1 MNEIK
6 IFSPGTIANVS
17 CGFDTLGCCLD
28 SIGDEMIIR
37 KSKQK
42 GIRITKITGDELP
55 YETLKNVAG
64 VAAMSLLDNYDQP
77 LDFGFKIEIFKNIK
91 PGSGIG
97 SSAASAAGAVFGINK
112 LLGSPFT
119 ARELIFF
126 ASKGEELVSG
136 YPIADNVAPAL
147 LGGFT
152 LVKGYDPLKIL
163 QLPVLDDLYAIIL
176 HPQIEIKTS
185 ESRDILPEKVS
196 LKDAV
201 KQWANVGALVHALH
215 TGDYDLFSSTLH
227 DHIVE
232 PYRSQLIPHFDQVVQ
247 TAKDA
252 GALGSGISG
261 SGPSVFTFSKGI
273 QKANIVKDSI
283 DKYYKDTGIPYYI
296 YVSKI
301 NKEGIK
307 IIEKS

>member
-28 SIGDEMIIR
+28 TVGDEMIIR
-37 KSKQK
+37 RSEQK
-42 GIRITKITGDELP
+42 GVRITKIEGERLP
-55 YETLKNVAG
+55 HETKNNVAG
-64 VAAMSLLDNYDQP
+64 VAALALLEAYDQP
-77 LDFGFKIEIFKNIK
+77 LESGFEIEICKKIK

-97 SSAASAAGAVFGINK
+97 SSAASAAGAVFGINQ
-112 LLGSPFT
+112 LLGKPFT
-119 ARELIFF
+119 ARELILF

-152 LVKGYDPLKIL
+152 LVKAYDPLKIL
-163 QLPVLDDLYAIIL
+163 QLPVMDDLYAIIL

-185 ESRDILPEKVS
+185 ESRNILPEKIL

-201 KQWANVGALVHALH
+201 KQWAHVGSLVHALH
-215 TGDYDLFSSTLH
+215 TEDYVLFGNSLH
-227 DHIVE
+227 DFIIE
-232 PYRSQLIPHFDQVVQ
+232 PYRSKLIPHFGEVVKA
-247 TAKDA
+247 AKDA

-261 SGPSVFTFSKGI
+261 SGPSVFTFSKGL
-273 QKANIVKDSI
+273 QNAETVKNIII
-283 DKYYKDTGIPYYI
+283 DLYKKTEIPFQV

-301 NKEGIK
+301 NKGGIK
-307 IIEKS
+307 IIN

>member
-1 MNEIK
+1 MKEIK

-28 SIGDEMIIR
+28 TIGDEMIIR
-37 KSKQK
+37 KTDKK
-42 GIRITKITGDELP
+42 GVHITKITGDDLP
-55 YETLKNVAG
+55 YETRKNVAG
-64 VAAMSLLDNYDQP
+64 VAALALLEKYDQA
-77 LDFGFKIEIFKNIK
+77 LDFGFEIEIFKNIK

-112 LLGSPFT
+112 LLNEPFT
-119 ARELIFF
+119 AQELILF
-126 ASKGEELVSG
+126 ASKGEELVSN

-163 QLPVLDDLYAIIL
+163 KLPVMDDLYVTIL
-176 HPQIEIKTS
+176 HPQIEIKTA
-185 ESRDILPEKVS
+185 ESRAILPEKVN

-215 TGDYDLFSSTLH
+215 TEDYNLFGSSLH
-227 DHIVE
+227 DLIVE
-232 PYRSQLIPHFDQVVQ
+232 PYRSQFIPGFDQVVK
-247 TAKDA
+247 TAKNS

-261 SGPSVFTFSKGI
+261 SGPSIFSFCKGM
-273 QKANIVKDSI
+273 QQAEAVKNII
-283 DKYYKDTGIPYYI
+283 NEIYKKTGIPFHI

-301 NKEGIK
+301 NRKGIR
-307 IIEKS
+307 II